1 LGNLLTGCRN
11 LGKFWKFW
19 KFWEVLAELGFYHF
33 HFFVIA
39 IYLVAEC
46 STVLIG
52 FTP

>member
-1 LGNLLTGCRN
+1 LGSFGSS
-11 LGKFWKFW
+11 GSSGSSG

-39 IYLVAEC
+39 IYLVAER